1 MFIGCISDLGFTLLT
16 AERIKKCCGA
26 FQLFIQIG
34 LFCLLAWVMN
44 LVSDYFALP
53 IPGSV
58 IGLAVLLLLMGLK
71 LVPEKS
77 VKLGAGWLTGEL
89 LLFFIPPVISIIKY
103 ESLFEQYSLPLILTL
118 VIGSI
123 CVLLGTGFVVDRVF
137 RFETQM
143 NTKRLNAAKAIGE
156 V

>member
-1 MFIGCISDLGFTLLT
+1 MLT
-16 AERIKKCCGA
+16 AERIKKCYGVL
-26 FQLFIQIG
+26 QLLSQIG
-34 LFCLLAWVMN
+34 LFCLLAWVMEQ
-44 LVSDYFALP
+44 LSVYLELP

-58 IGLAVLLLLMGLK
+58 LGLAVLLLLMGFK

-103 ESLFEQYSLPLILTL
+103 ESLFEQYSLPLMLTL
-118 VIGSI
+118 VIGSV

-137 RFETQM
+137 RFETKM
-143 NTKRLNAAKAIGE
+143 NVKRLNAAKAIGE

>member
-1 MFIGCISDLGFTLLT
+1 ML
-16 AERIKKCCGA
+16 
-26 FQLFIQIG
+26 QIG
-34 LFCLLAWVMN
+34 LFCLLAWAMD
-44 LVSDYFALP
+44 LLSAYLGLP

-58 IGLAVLLLLMGLK
+58 LGLAILLLLMGLK
-71 LVPEKS
+71 LVPEKA

-103 ESLFEQYSLPLILTL
+103 ESLFEQYSAPLILTL
-118 VIGSI
+118 VLGSV

-143 NTKRLNAAKAIGE
+143 NIRRLDAEKAMGE
-156 V
+156 A